1 MIGKADV
8 SFAPVASFCRFIF
21 VRVSLSRACQPVAGS
36 SAHPNF
42 RPSGLRTPSSAHLT
56 SRPSDHP
63 TIRPP
68 RLTRSVG
75 TSLAIVPP
83 RGTTAGAPRSGR

>member
-36 SAHPNF
+36 SAHPSI
-42 RPSGLRTPSSAHLT
+42 RPPASAHLT